1 MGRPPP
7 EREDGSRD
15 CIDGPSRSSLQS
27 LRCLADSVEATALR
41 AVREA
46 ITDGDSLRR
55 WRAQLL
61 LELASVLCGDL
72 RRRMR
77 TEGPPADERELEI
90 ALQVLNQLICS
101 KCPVPIA

>member
-27 LRCLADSVEATALR
+27 LRCLADSVEASALR

-46 ITDGDSLRR
+46 ITDRDSLRR

-61 LELASVLCGDL
+61 LELARVLCGDL

-77 TEGPPADERELEI
+77 TEGSPADERELEL
-90 ALQVLNQLICS
+90 ALRALEQLICS
-101 KCPVPIA
+101 NSPVPVA